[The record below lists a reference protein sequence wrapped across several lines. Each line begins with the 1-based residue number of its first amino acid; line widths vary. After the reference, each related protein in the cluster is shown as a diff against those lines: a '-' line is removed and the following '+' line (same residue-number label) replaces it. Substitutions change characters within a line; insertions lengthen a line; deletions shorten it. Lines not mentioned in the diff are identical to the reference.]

1 MAKTRTRKPSFD
13 QPEGEGTK
21 RGANWVYRSEG
32 TVPTRKAR
40 GAAKPKSQ
48 PAARAKAAQASV
60 TPSTAQ
66 PTKSLATQTP
76 GAMSDREKHAGLLVA
91 RYSRYSA
98 AAGLV
103 PVPIVD
109 MVTITGVQVS
119 MLRALAGLYGVPFS
133 QERGRTLVAALLGGL
148 MPTLAGHQILATVAQ
163 RLTVVGTLFGMVS
176 LSGFAVTA
184 TYAVGRVFTAH
195 FESGGTL
202 LDIDVDTARH
212 RVRAQVGSTSGS
224 TK

>member
-1 MAKTRTRKPSFD
+1 MARKRPRKPSFD

-32 TVPTRKAR
+32 TASARKGG
-40 GAAKPKSQ
+40 GAAKPKSK
-48 PAARAKAAQASV
+48 PAARTTAARRSVASPTVQPTTSSAAQ
-60 TPSTAQ
+60 TPDAIN
-66 PTKSLATQTP
+66 
-76 GAMSDREKHAGLLVA
+76 DREKDAGLLVDQ
-91 RYSRYSA
+91 YSRYAA

-109 MVTITGVQVS
+109 MVAITGVQVS

-133 QERGRTLVAALLGGL
+133 QERGRAVVASLLGGL

-176 LSGFAVTA
+176 LSGFAVAA

-202 LDIDVDTARH
+202 LDIDVDTARQ
-212 RVRAQVGSTSGS
+212 RVSAQVGSTSGS